1 MITPNPLF
9 PGARVA
15 LVCVS
20 SAVPEDRLAPAV
32 DAVRAL
38 GLENVF
44 SEPAG

>member
-1 MITPNPLF
+1 MITPKPLF